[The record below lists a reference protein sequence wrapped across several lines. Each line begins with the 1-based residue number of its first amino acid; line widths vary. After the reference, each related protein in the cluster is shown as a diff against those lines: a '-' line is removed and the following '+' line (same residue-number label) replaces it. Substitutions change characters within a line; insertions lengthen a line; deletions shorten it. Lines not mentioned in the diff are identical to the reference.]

1 MTKFSLSL
9 AVLVLDDL
17 GLELRASTMM
27 KISTEETIAIAN
39 FYSPIA
45 EASSA
50 ETGVY
55 GPLPVPKYHEKF
67 NVLVGLF
74 EHYDSKIRNERA
86 LSKRGLARCF
96 LLIFYDKK
104 YDYRM
109 SLAQNTIL
117 LAIESFFRE
126 IEDLSD
132 LTSEQLQKLSDVIS
146 QEILEKED
154 NMRLRDIDDIISEI
168 ANRFNTIEML
178 STTLDRRT
186 TIGIISDDLL
196 SYKIFIQSVFH
207 LQNIDF
213 VIEYSL
219 SEWYTKIETCNAQ
232 YYLARLFDLETLA
245 GLQEFKN
252 LDYVLYIVPCIDQSQ
267 VRRHFRNLDAI
278 TSNNPDV
285 SIIFITTN
293 LAKHIS
299 IDIKK
304 YLLEE
309 EEKRPNV
316 FLLVSIGNVYRSM
329 ENAMY
334 KIVND
339 FLRTREMQLSNKN

>member
-1 MTKFSLSL
+1 
-9 AVLVLDDL
+9 
-17 GLELRASTMM
+17 
-27 KISTEETIAIAN
+27 
-39 FYSPIA
+39 
-45 EASSA
+45 
-50 ETGVY
+50 
-55 GPLPVPKYHEKF
+55 
-67 NVLVGLF
+67 
-74 EHYDSKIRNERA
+74 
-86 LSKRGLARCF
+86 
-96 LLIFYDKK
+96 
-104 YDYRM
+104 
-109 SLAQNTIL
+109 
-117 LAIESFFRE
+117 
-126 IEDLSD
+126 
-132 LTSEQLQKLSDVIS
+132 
-146 QEILEKED
+146 
-154 NMRLRDIDDIISEI
+154 
-168 ANRFNTIEML
+168 
-178 STTLDRRT
+178 
-186 TIGIISDDLL
+186 
-196 SYKIFIQSVFH
+196 
-207 LQNIDF
+207 
-213 VIEYSL
+213 
-219 SEWYTKIETCNAQ
+219 
-232 YYLARLFDLETLA
+232 A